1 MMAGPKL
8 AMSVGGRLANA
19 PKRLIGGKVLGTDF
33 RRATKKEA
41 PAVSWG
47 LFLLL

>member
-1 MMAGPKL
+1 MAGPKL

-33 RRATKKEA
+33 RRVTRDPQLQAG
-41 PAVSWG
+41 G
-47 LFLLL
+47 LFLL